1 MTLILSNAE
10 IAEIVN
16 MDDCI
21 SALEEAFIGLAQGR
35 GAFRRRSDICTPTNY
50 AGGGMYVLKSMDGV
64 IPELGV
70 GAIRINSDIV
80 TFPEINGSQRKVKVP
95 AAPDQRYTG
104 LILLFS
110 TTTGEPL
117 AIFPDGVIQPMRVG
131 ATSALGAKCLAR
143 ENSKIVA
150 ILGSGGQAR
159 SQVRAIVCV
168 HPVKEIRCYSPRKEN
183 RDLFAKEMSPVVGIA
198 IKPTET
204 AEAAVS
210 GADIVLGATNSMAPV
225 FKPEWIEKG
234 MHLSAIQ
241 PNELGSEVMCK
252 ADVAATLMEDC
263 DPIYIKK
270 VTAFMFRTSPRAS
283 FPILPRRLDASGSL
297 RSLSCSSTG
306 RTDEI
311 PAEDGLRAIRSHA
324 FSTRWE
330 LARNLL
336 RSAPWSIAVRW
347 NRRAATIFRPNGS
360 PKRKFHRRDGEAC
373 RLMDWRQTCAANRLP
388 AQEYR
393 LLSW

>member
-263 DPIYIKK
+263 DPIYIKSHGLHVPDEPK
-270 VTAFMFRTSPRAS
+270 GELSNPAEEVGCERLVTLPELLLDRKNGRNSSRGRTSSDQVTCFLNPMGIGPQFA
-283 FPILPRRLDASGSL
+283 
-297 RSLSCSSTG
+297 
-306 RTDEI
+306 
-311 PAEDGLRAIRSHA
+311 
-324 FSTRWE
+324 
-330 LARNLL
+330 
-336 RSAPWSIAVRW
+336 AVGAVVY
-347 NRRAATIFRPNGS
+347 RRAMEQARGN
-360 PKRKFHRRDGEAC
+360 
-373 RLMDWRQTCAANRLP
+373 NLP
-388 AQEYR
+388 TEWFTEKEI
-393 LLSW
+393 S